1 MELSRSDHFH
11 IFDENFETSDWLTA
25 VEAASYLRLF
35 TRKGEPCVAR
45 VRNLVCQGRVP
56 FYKPFGRLMFKRSE
70 LQKLI
75 EITRQG
81 NIYGNNEVL
90 RRKRGA

>member
-1 MELSRSDHFH
+1 MGLASS
-11 IFDENFETSDWLTA
+11 ENLQMMGQDPSGADWLTA
-25 VEAASYLRLF
+25 FEAALYLRLF

-45 VRNLVCQGRVP
+45 LRNLVCQGRIP